1 LSYVLCPT
9 CAKQFRQEIKS
20 AENAIIQSKNVEL
33 VSINYLGR
41 KKYFGTPKIITSDW
55 HRDKDECRE
64 DLRRLAAF
72 NSYSIV
78 IDVETETDLLEED
91 NYKYNVFRMTGKAYK
106 KI

>member
-1 LSYVLCPT
+1 M
-9 CAKQFRQEIKS
+9 
-20 AENAIIQSKNVEL
+20 EL

-41 KKYFGTPKIITSDW
+41 KKYSGVPKRITSDW

-78 IDVETETDLLEED
+78 IDVETEKELREDD

-106 KI
+106 KN